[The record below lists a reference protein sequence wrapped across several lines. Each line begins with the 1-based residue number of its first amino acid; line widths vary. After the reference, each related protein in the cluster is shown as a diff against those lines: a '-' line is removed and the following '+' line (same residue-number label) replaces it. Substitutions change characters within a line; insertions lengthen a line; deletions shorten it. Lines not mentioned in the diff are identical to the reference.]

1 MRDETYLIQKS
12 DYIRH
17 INDKT
22 KLYVMLRRL
31 GIEVAKLPV
40 NRGSKE
46 LSQLSAQLL
55 AEAEEMFRSWCIAKS
70 YLAFHKEEGLAV
82 LMDNELVAPE
92 DGGYVP
98 CDCLCSGCP
107 AAEDYEFTDDEEDIE
122 DDEDSE
128 DDMEAALFADMM
140 ESVSEIL
147 HNMFGNGVSIHIVV
161 E

>member
-17 INDKT
+17 IEDKT
-22 KLYVMLRRL
+22 RLYVMLRRL
-31 GIEVAKLPV
+31 GIEVAKLPA

-46 LSQLSAQLL
+46 LSQLSDQLL
-55 AEAEEMFRSWCIAKS
+55 NEAEEMFRRWCIAKS

-107 AAEDYEFTDDEEDIE
+107 AAEDYENFDDDERE

-147 HNMFGNGVSIHIVV
+147 HNMFVDGVSIHIVV